1 MVLLEWARA
10 QEVQRLLRL
19 EQWDRVCSRVWRHGR
34 ETPPKQL
41 GTVVTELSVFSYR
54 MIELLTLVADLFI
67 HLVTSKTIF
76 ASQFASLEDGEN
88 RPRNDGIKEIHF
100 FFSFSWV
107 YSGALLGNGAASVR
121 SFITTPSWTPSP
133 ILIYEIKMYRRNCR
147 WPQLSH
153 LCVKMYL
160 WIDRE
165 MENCRVPFIF
175 TQPSQCP
182 IPVFWV
188 FALSGMLP
196 HPLPT
201 PSHHTHAPSNSTLKI
216 PLIFYDK
223 LILQDSTKDIPY
235 FTQFKKLPPPYAYN
249 KK

>member
-10 QEVQRLLRL
+10 QDIQRLLRL

-34 ETPPKQL
+34 ETAPKQL

-54 MIELLTLVADLFI
+54 LIELLTLVADLFI

-76 ASQFASLEDGEN
+76 APQFASLKDGEN
-88 RPRNDGIKEIHF
+88 RPRNDGIKEIH

-121 SFITTPSWTPSP
+121 SFTTTPSWTPSP
-133 ILIYEIKMYRRNCR
+133 ILIYVMKMYRRNCR

-160 WIDRE
+160 
-165 MENCRVPFIF
+165 
-175 TQPSQCP
+175 
-182 IPVFWV
+182 
-188 FALSGMLP
+188 
-196 HPLPT
+196 
-201 PSHHTHAPSNSTLKI
+201 
-216 PLIFYDK
+216 
-223 LILQDSTKDIPY
+223 
-235 FTQFKKLPPPYAYN
+235 
-249 KK
+249 

>member
-1 MVLLEWARA
+1 M
-10 QEVQRLLRL
+10 
-19 EQWDRVCSRVWRHGR
+19 
-34 ETPPKQL
+34 
-41 GTVVTELSVFSYR
+41 
-54 MIELLTLVADLFI
+54 
-67 HLVTSKTIF
+67 
-76 ASQFASLEDGEN
+76 
-88 RPRNDGIKEIHF
+88 
-100 FFSFSWV
+100 

-216 PLIFYDK
+216 PLIFFMISWFYK
-223 LILQDSTKDIPY
+223 ILQKIYLTLRSLKNY
-235 FTQFKKLPPPYAYN
+235 LPPMLIIKNNFYINHLSILSVPH
-249 KK
+249 